1 MSADRLAVWLYGDW
15 IATIVRDSG
24 GRPRL
29 RYTEEAFAKYEL
41 GVPLLTLAL
50 PLVDREYPQGVV
62 RTFLD
67 GLLPEGAAREV
78 IATDLRLA
86 PEDTFGLIEA
96 LGRDCA
102 GALVIQPDGAVAPKR
117 PTTRQAQR
125 LDETELADL
134 VRHLRSAPLGIG
146 PKVRVSLGGVQ
157 EKLLLARMP
166 DDRWGSP
173 VDGTPST
180 HILKPEIRGYPG
192 SVENEAFCMRV
203 AKYLGFEVAN
213 VETTEIAGRR
223 MIVVERYDRIVAAD
237 GTVVRVHQE
246 DLCQAMGKHPREK
259 YQVDG
264 GPSLK
269 AIADVLAP
277 TVAVGAALERL
288 LEATVLSVMLGNGDA
303 HAKNFSLIHKDN
315 GALQLA
321 PLYDL
326 MCTLAYGDEMLAMY
340 IDDVRRTDRV
350 TRDRIVNEAASWGMS
365 RKRATELVGS
375 VLGRAE
381 EAIATAQ
388 AETPDLSSDVF
399 DCVRSQ
405 VERLSAS

>member
-1 MSADRLAVWLYGDW
+1 MSADRLAVWLYGDR
-15 IATIVRDSG
+15 IATIVRDRG

-62 RTFLD
+62 RAFLD
-67 GLLPEGAAREV
+67 GLLPEGATREV

-102 GALVIQPDGAVAPKR
+102 GALVIQPDDAGAPKR

-125 LDETELADL
+125 LDDAELADL

-166 DDRWGSP
+166 DGSWGSP

-180 HILKPEIRGYPG
+180 HILKPEIREYPG

-203 AKYLGFEVAN
+203 AKHLGFEVAN

-223 MIVVERYDRIVAAD
+223 VIVVERYDRIVAAN

-246 DLCQAMGKHPREK
+246 DLCQAMGKLPREK

-264 GPSLK
+264 GTSLE
-269 AIADVLAP
+269 AIADVLA
-277 TVAVGAALERL
+277 TVAVGASLERL
-288 LEATVLSVMLGNGDA
+288 LEATILSVMLGNGDA
-303 HAKNFSLIHKDN
+303 HAKNFSLLHKDN

-326 MCTLAYGDEMLAMY
+326 MCTLAYGDELLAMY

-365 RKRATELVGS
+365 RKRAAELVGS

-381 EAIATAQ
+381 EAMAAAQ
-388 AETPDLSSDVF
+388 AETPDLSADVF
-399 DCVRSQ
+399 RCVRSQ